1 VVDSPVFAERASGY
15 VVQVASYRTEESAGY
30 GWSDFSEAHRELIRG
45 LGHEIVRAEV
55 GGGVWYRLRMLGF
68 ESQDEANLFC
78 DTLKTQGQDCIVVAS

>member
-1 VVDSPVFAERASGY
+1 MRELPRGTVTFLFTDVEGSTGVLRRLGHA
-15 VVQVASYRTEESAGY
+15 Y
-30 GWSDFSEAHRELIRG
+30 GEVLVRHRELIRG